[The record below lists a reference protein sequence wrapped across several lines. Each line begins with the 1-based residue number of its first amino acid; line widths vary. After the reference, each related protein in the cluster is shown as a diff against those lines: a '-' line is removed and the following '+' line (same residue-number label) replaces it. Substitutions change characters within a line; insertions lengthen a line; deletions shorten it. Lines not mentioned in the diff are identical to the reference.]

1 MRNAM
6 FLIRNRLDRV
16 GVLLSGLC
24 ALHCIAGLLLV
35 AGLGLSGEVLFAPAI
50 HRIGLAL
57 AIVVGAITLV
67 FGVIRHGDPRP
78 LQVGAAG
85 LGLMIV
91 VTSSPASDAWRRTA
105 RISDP
110 TLTRIGVFTATTS
123 AAQRGRLGVDASDLQ
138 LFRANWHRLAGARG
152 LDRSRTPA
160 EAPSEVGA

>member
-1 MRNAM
+1 MRDAM
-6 FLIRNRLDRV
+6 ILIRNRLDRV

-35 AGLGLSGEVLFAPAI
+35 AGLGLGGELLFAPAI

-67 FGVIRHGDPRP
+67 LGVMRHGDPRP

-91 VTSSPASDAWRRTA
+91 ALVLGHSS
-105 RISDP
+105 
-110 TLTRIGVFTATTS
+110 
-123 AAQRGRLGVDASDLQ
+123 
-138 LFRANWHRLAGARG
+138 
-152 LDRSRTPA
+152 A
-160 EAPSEVGA
+160 EAFLTIAGVSLLAWAHLRNLRHTM

>member
-16 GVLLSGLC
+16 GVLLSWLC

-91 VTSSPASDAWRRTA
+91 ALVLGHSS
-105 RISDP
+105 
-110 TLTRIGVFTATTS
+110 
-123 AAQRGRLGVDASDLQ
+123 
-138 LFRANWHRLAGARG
+138 
-152 LDRSRTPA
+152 A
-160 EAPSEVGA
+160 EAFLTIGGVTLLAWAHLRNLRHSM